1 MKKTFQ
7 VLNQMVVDGAI
18 ENYAVAG
25 AIGAIFYVEPS
36 LTQDIDVLV
45 VTPDA
50 RYRLVIELP
59 GWEYLKAH
67 GYNEIRKE
75 GIVVE
80 GWPVQFMPVSN
91 PLEEDAY
98 RTAQTLDYE
107 GIPVRVVLAEYL
119 LAIMLNVGR
128 LKDFLCDGNATA
140 RAKGFGG
147 DFQSRRGLAAFVFVD
162 VNHAQHFLNDRR
174 VETFRN

>member
-7 VLNQMVVDGAI
+7 VLNRMVADGAI
-18 ENYAVAG
+18 ENYAIAG
-25 AIGAIFYVEPS
+25 AIGAIFYVEPF
-36 LTQDIDVLV
+36 LTQDVDVLV
-45 VTPDA
+45 ITPDA
-50 RYRLVIELP
+50 KYRLVIELP

-91 PLEEDAY
+91 PLEEEAY

-107 GIPVRVVLAEYL
+107 GTPVRVALGEYL
-119 LAIMLNVGR
+119 MAIALKVGR
-128 LKDFLCDGNATA
+128 LKDYA
-140 RAKGFGG
+140 RIEM
-147 DFQSRRGLAAFVFVD
+147 FV
-162 VNHAQHFLNDRR
+162 AQEVFDNERFEEIIVRHELKEKWLEYKRKYLQ
-174 VETFRN
+174 

>member
-1 MKKTFQ
+1 MSMKETFA
-7 VLNQMVVDGAI
+7 VLNQMVADGAI
-18 ENYAVAG
+18 ENYAIAG
-25 AIGAIFYVEPS
+25 AIGAIFYVEPF

-50 RYRLVIELP
+50 EYRLVIELP
-59 GWEYLKAH
+59 GWEYLKTH
-67 GYNEIRKE
+67 GYSEIRKE

-128 LKDFLCDGNATA
+128 LKDYARIEMFVKQDAVNYERFEEIITRHGLQEKWSEYKRTFL
-140 RAKGFGG
+140 K
-147 DFQSRRGLAAFVFVD
+147 
-162 VNHAQHFLNDRR
+162 
-174 VETFRN
+174 